1 MFGHVRSMR
10 QAVVGVLVAAIIGAF
25 GSVTA
30 GASLVQA
37 SQKPEHG
44 GTVVI
49 GGYTQATID
58 PDNPAWTQGGLALGV
73 NIFGA
78 LFSPVAT
85 SGGNPSG
92 VAPDLAS
99 AYSYDKGFK
108 TLTITLRPKLTF
120 QDGTPL
126 NAQAVVADF
135 ARSEPAGSDTVSQY
149 FSSVS
154 SVTTKGLNV
163 IVHFSSPDANFISAL
178 ADTAAG
184 LMTSPTAFAS
194 EGSAGFSLKPIGA
207 GPFSVVSN
215 QPAQELQL
223 QRYPDYWDAKHVYI
237 ANVEYLNVGT
247 VTQTELA
254 DLSSNVIQQLALTST
269 SAPAVVQQAFNLPNI
284 TAVKGP
290 NLMVNFLQI
299 NTFVPPFNNQ
309 QAREAVDYCTDRN
322 AINDNIDGGYSAPG
336 WVFAGPAG
344 LYYPKGGL
352 KAAEKYQ
359 PYPYDPAKGEAIVQS
374 LGGLSFTFVG
384 GTGQTVLTLTALQQ
398 MWQACGMK
406 VTVDSVA
413 GAQQQADYASGNYQM
428 VLGGSGG
435 IANPDVSTDVGY
447 LEYTSS
453 LGHYGFNS
461 TNVLNLLNETNHTL
475 NPQLLYTIWQKIY
488 MTVNQLAV
496 AIPIVTAKNY
506 FFQSSCLKG
515 DVPLIAGVVMT
526 NAYYVCTPT

>member
-1 MFGHVRSMR
+1 
-10 QAVVGVLVAAIIGAF
+10 VVVASVLGVIGAVPASAALV
-25 GSVTA
+25 G
-30 GASLVQA
+30 GA
-37 SQKPEHG
+37 QKPQHG
-44 GTVVI
+44 GLAI
-49 GGYTQATID
+49 LGGYTQATID

-73 NIFGA
+73 NIFGQ
-78 LFSPVAT
+78 LFSPVAA

-92 VAPDLAS
+92 IAPDLAS
-99 AYSYDKGFK
+99 SYLYSKGFK

-126 NAQAVVADF
+126 NASAVVANF
-135 ARSEPAGSDTVSQY
+135 ARSEPSGADTVSQY
-149 FSSVS
+149 FSTVS
-154 SVTTKGLNV
+154 SVTTKGNLTV

-184 LMTSPTAFAS
+184 LMSSPTAVAS
-194 EGSAGFSLKPIGA
+194 EGASGFSLKPVGA
-207 GPFSVVSN
+207 GPFEVQTN
-215 QPAQELQL
+215 QPAQELML
-223 QRYPDYWDAKHVYI
+223 QRFPGYWDAKHVYLS
-237 ANVEYLNVGT
+237 NVEYLNVGT

-254 DLSSNVIQQLALTST
+254 DLSSNVIQELSLTST
-269 SAPAVVQQAFNLPNI
+269 AAPASVEQAFSMPN
-284 TAVKGP
+284 TTVVKGG

-299 NTFVPPFNNQ
+299 NTFVAPFNNQ
-309 QAREAVDYCTDRN
+309 LAREAVDYCTDRN
-322 AINDNIDGGYSAPG
+322 AINDNIDGGYSEPG
-336 WVFAGPAG
+336 WIFAGSAG
-344 LYYPKGGL
+344 LFYPKGGL

-359 PYPYDPAKGEAIVQS
+359 PYPYDPAKGEAIVQQ

-413 GAQQQADYASGNYQM
+413 TAQQQADYASGNYQM

-435 IANPDVSTDVGY
+435 IANPAVSTDVGY

-461 TNVLNLLNETNHTL
+461 PNILNLLNETNHTL
-475 NPQLLYTIWQKIY
+475 NQALLYTIWQKIY
-488 MTVNQLAV
+488 MQVNQLAV

-506 FFQSSCLKG
+506 FFQTNCLKG
-515 DVPLIAGVVMT
+515 DTPLIAGVVMT
-526 NAYYVCTPT
+526 NSYFVCTPT